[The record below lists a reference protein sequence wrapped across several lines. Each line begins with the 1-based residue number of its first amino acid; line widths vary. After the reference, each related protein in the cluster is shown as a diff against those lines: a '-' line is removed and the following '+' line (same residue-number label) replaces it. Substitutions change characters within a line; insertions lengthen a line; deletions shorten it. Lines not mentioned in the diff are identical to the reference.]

1 MGNCCNRGNRRNAD
15 RIYVNIIEAA
25 ANFDL
30 RLLFCLLIYAGRQCR
45 FDKGLPDA
53 SKDNVN
59 LTKGLQ
65 TLRRT
70 MSIQQSTSRRFEGQ
84 CQFNKGLPDASKD
97 NAGSTKGLAEYFLR
111 LFHYFLN
118 YFSGTLFIHNRTQ
131 VLPRPQRHV
140 FTVVIFCCGTS
151 DTFRG

>member
-45 FDKGLPDA
+45 FDKGFPDA

-59 LTKGLQ
+59 STKGFQ

-70 MSIQQSTSRRFEGQ
+70 MSIRQSTSRLLERHV
-84 CQFNKGLPDASKD
+84 N
-97 NAGSTKGLAEYFLR
+97 STKYLPEYFLR

>member
-30 RLLFCLLIYAGRQCR
+30 RLLFCLLIYAGRQCQ
-45 FDKGLPDA
+45 FNKGLPDA

-59 LTKGLQ
+59 STKYFQ

-70 MSIQQSTSRRFEGQ
+70 MSIQQSTSRLLERHV
-84 CQFNKGLPDASKD
+84 N
-97 NAGSTKGLAEYFLR
+97 STKYLAEYFLR